1 MDLIWWVVVFNF
13 WMLSDRGAVI
23 IFNFLTFSGRG
34 WEVFNCMT
42 LADGGGWVGK
52 NLRNFDYI

>member
-1 MDLIWWVVVFNF
+1 
-13 WMLSDRGAVI
+13 MLSDGDGEM